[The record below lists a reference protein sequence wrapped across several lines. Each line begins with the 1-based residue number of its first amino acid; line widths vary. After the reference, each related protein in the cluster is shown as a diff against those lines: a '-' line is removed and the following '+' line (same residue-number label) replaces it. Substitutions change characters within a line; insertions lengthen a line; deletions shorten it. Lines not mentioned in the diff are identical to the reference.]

1 MFLSHSS
8 DPILYHPNLF
18 ISSSLQFT
26 LDKEAFFFQNF
37 YESIDTWAKIIGY
50 TTKMPNSF
58 YVEQYILYLE
68 VRMCNS
74 LSFLNFVKID
84 AMLRLSIWQTL
95 HLQGARP

>member
-1 MFLSHSS
+1 ML
-8 DPILYHPNLF
+8 
-18 ISSSLQFT
+18 
-26 LDKEAFFFQNF
+26 
-37 YESIDTWAKIIGY
+37 
-50 TTKMPNSF
+50 NSF